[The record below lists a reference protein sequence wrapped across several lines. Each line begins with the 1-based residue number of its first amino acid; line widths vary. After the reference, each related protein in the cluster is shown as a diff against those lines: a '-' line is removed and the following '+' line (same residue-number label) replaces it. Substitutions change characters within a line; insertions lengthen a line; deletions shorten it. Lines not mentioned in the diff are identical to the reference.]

1 MAAWAPVANIA
12 LWSLGVAAA
21 LRGLTRDKD
30 AIVLPLW
37 LFLIGNWIDQDY
49 LSPQALGFLL
59 HLAVLALALRV
70 LGPPCRVGHR
80 ACNYWRTGTRVP
92 EHEDGDLRRRT
103 VGLVLLLSVALVS
116 SHQLTPVVL
125 AFCLFGLVLVRRS
138 WAPLLG
144 DPRSPGR
151 PVAVV
156 SRRARISSDT
166 LCSVPRRRGWSRPT

>member
-1 MAAWAPVANIA
+1 MANIA

-59 HLAVLALALRV
+59 HWRCWPALRI
-70 LGPPCRVGHR
+70 LGATVQGGAPGMR
-80 ACNYWRTGTRVP
+80 NYWRAGTRVP
-92 EHEDGDLRRRT
+92 ELETGTCDAGT

-125 AFCLFGLVLVRRS
+125 AFS
-138 WAPLLG
+138 
-144 DPRSPGR
+144 
-151 PVAVV
+151 
-156 SRRARISSDT
+156 
-166 LCSVPRRRGWSRPT
+166 CSVSSWCVGRGRRCCP